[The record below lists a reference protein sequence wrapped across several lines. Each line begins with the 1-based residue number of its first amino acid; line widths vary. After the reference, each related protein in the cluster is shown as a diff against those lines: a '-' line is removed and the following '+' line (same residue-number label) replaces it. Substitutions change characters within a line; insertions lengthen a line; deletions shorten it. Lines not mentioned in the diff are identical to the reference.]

1 MTLNNTMVKKWSDLV
16 DAFLRQYKFNID
28 ITPDRT
34 SLIVMD
40 KGNKETMKEY
50 AHRWKN
56 KLMHV

>member
-28 ITPDRT
+28 IASDRT
-34 SLIVMD
+34 SLIVKD